1 MLCLLVSGALTTVG
15 GYRSPPKCVRSTGAA
30 GEGAQAG
37 PCKFQ
42 PHGASK
48 IASAQTSL
56 CYQQTCMQAKKAM
69 SEVRAAASKAH
80 DELQAR
86 LCAMQAQLD
95 AAKANSFASTEVP
108 DCSWLPAG

>member
-1 MLCLLVSGALTTVG
+1 
-15 GYRSPPKCVRSTGAA
+15 
-30 GEGAQAG
+30 
-37 PCKFQ
+37 
-42 PHGASK
+42 
-48 IASAQTSL
+48 
-56 CYQQTCMQAKKAM
+56 MQAKKAM